1 MDGWIKLY
9 RRFLSWQW
17 FNKSEMVQ
25 IFVYILLSASH
36 KDHPWQNVVI
46 RRGEF
51 PTSVDSISRAT
62 GLTTQQVRTCL
73 SRLERTGEITRKS
86 TNKFTIISVCNFDD
100 YQLDEETEQQTNN
113 KQITIKQQTNNNQI
127 TTLGEWKE
135 RKNGE
140 NIDKT
145 TRTTSSKN
153 LINAHAREGFSLSML
168 NEDEAAAERR
178 EFYRIF
184 WLNNALCPS
193 KQVKQFIAANERNQW
208 TDRAGNVWTTP
219 QQRKAAAEGYCLDRE
234 FQTARNNEFVLIKK
248 IYDALVASGN
258 PNADK
263 WMLSDYV
270 GCEST
275 PANQIVIHVCRECV
289 DFLDTPK
296 GKTIIASLNVSK
308 DWTIHFSTKR
318 FIRK

>member
-1 MDGWIKLY
+1 M
-9 RRFLSWQW
+9 
-17 FNKSEMVQ
+17 
-25 IFVYILLSASH
+25 
-36 KDHPWQNVVI
+36 
-46 RRGEF
+46 
-51 PTSVDSISRAT
+51 
-62 GLTTQQVRTCL
+62 LT
-73 SRLERTGEITRKS
+73 
-86 TNKFTIISVCNFDD
+86 
-100 YQLDEETEQQTNN
+100 DE
-113 KQITIKQQTNNNQI
+113 
-127 TTLGEWKE
+127 
-135 RKNGE
+135 
-140 NIDKT
+140 
-145 TRTTSSKN
+145 
-153 LINAHAREGFSLSML
+153 
-168 NEDEAAAERR
+168 EAAAERR
-178 EFYRIF
+178 EYYRIF

-193 KQVKQFIAANERNQW
+193 MQARQFIAANERNLW
-208 TDRAGNVWTTP
+208 TDRNGNVWSTP

-296 GKTIIASLNVSK
+296 GKAIIASLNVSK